1 MQQLTPN
8 QLQAIS
14 GGMFESATSTV
25 SNLFSQTKTAF
36 QRGLTTSESGVGLV
50 GFAAG
55 AGLAYCSNTGKLAVA
70 ALISSYAA
78 YSYFQPD
85 LSSITSMFS
94 FGSTPAQDA
103 TTTAS

>member
-1 MQQLTPN
+1 MQQLTQN

-25 SNLFSQTKTAF
+25 SNLFSQTTTAF
-36 QRGLTTSESGVGLV
+36 QRGLTVSESGVGLV

-55 AGLAYCSNTGKLAVA
+55 AGLAYCSKRGKVA
-70 ALISSYAA
+70 AVVLVSSYAA

-103 TTTAS
+103 ATAS